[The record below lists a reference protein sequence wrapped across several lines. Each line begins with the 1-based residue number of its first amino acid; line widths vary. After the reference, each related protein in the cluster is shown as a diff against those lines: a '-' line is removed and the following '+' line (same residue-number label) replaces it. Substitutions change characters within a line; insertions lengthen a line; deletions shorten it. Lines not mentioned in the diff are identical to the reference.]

1 MEAATGAKKG
11 AVNLFSIMN
20 DESKAVTLVMDKRL
34 MEEFEYVG
42 FHPMVNTAT
51 TAITPESVKKV
62 IELSGHEAVILDFA
76 SLSTAAAAPAAAGGK

>member
-20 DESKAVTLVMDKRL
+20 DEKKAVTLVIDKRL

-51 TAITPESVKKV
+51 TAITPDGVKKV

-76 SLSTAAAAPAAAGGK
+76 SISTATAAPAAGGK